1 MARRRDRTV
10 VHRAARGARGA
21 ALVEFALIVPIFL
34 VLVMGIID
42 FAMAFNDYNSLR
54 SGVAEAGRQA
64 AVGNYATSSCSG
76 SSVQE
81 LVCMTESRTELDPAR
96 VRVHIDLPTTYTVGE
111 SVKVCAM
118 YRLESVTGM
127 FDAVLE
133 NKTIKAET
141 EMRLE
146 QLDDADP
153 LTDYTGDAAFTGSD
167 WSWC

>member
-1 MARRRDRTV
+1 
-10 VHRAARGARGA
+10 
-21 ALVEFALIVPIFL
+21 VEFALIVPVFML
-34 VLVMGIID
+34 LVMGIID

-54 SGVAEAGRQA
+54 SGVAEAARQA
-64 AVGNYATSSCSG
+64 AVGNYSTSSCTGTST
-76 SSVQE
+76 QE
-81 LVCMTESRTELDPAR
+81 LVCMTEARTDLDPSR
-96 VRVHIDLPTTYTVGE
+96 VRVRIDLPTTYTVGE

-118 YRLESVTGM
+118 YELESVTGM

-133 NKTIKAET
+133 NKAIKAET

-153 LTDYTGDAAFTGSD
+153 LTDYTGDAAFAGSD